1 MEISHDLTQLPE
13 REKDALIIA
22 LYKIIGELHL
32 QVKQQAEEI
41 DKLKGQL
48 NKNSQNS
55 SKPPSS
61 DGLSKPAPKSLR
73 KPSNKKTGGQKG
85 HTGHHLEAVANP
97 EHIKYHVVRHCESCS
112 TNLEATA
119 AEGYEERQ
127 VFDIPLPR
135 IEVTAHRAEK
145 KRCTCGHLTT
155 ASFPMTVTSSV
166 QYGEHIKGVAVYF
179 NQYQLLP
186 YSRCIEA
193 LEDLY
198 GTGLCEGSLLNFNE
212 QTYATLASTESQIR
226 AALQQADVLNVD
238 ESGIRVEGKLHW
250 VHSASTDQLTFYQH
264 HKKRGT
270 DAMNE
275 IGILPSYTGKLVH
288 DHLKAYFRYANC
300 LHVSCNAHHLRE
312 LVFLVEHGHLQWAG
326 EMARLLVTIKNA
338 VDRAK
343 RQQHTELNPKLQRL
357 FSHRYDDLVE
367 IGLKQDACLEAARLQ
382 PEIPKKRGR
391 KKQSKAKN
399 LLDRFENYKTDTL
412 RFMYDFSVPFDNNQ
426 AERDIRM
433 VKLKQKVSGTFR
445 SQQGAK
451 MFFRI
456 RGYLSSAKKQGH
468 KMLEALTLC
477 FQGCPLVLAGAG

>member
-1 MEISHDLTQLPE
+1 METIPDLTKLTEQ
-13 REKDALIIA
+13 EKDALILS
-22 LYKIIGELHL
+22 LYKIIQELRL
-32 QVKQQAEEI
+32 QIQQQAEEI
-41 DKLKGQL
+41 AKLKGQL

-73 KPSNKKTGGQKG
+73 KPSSKKTGGQKG
-85 HTGHHLEAVANP
+85 HQGHHLEAVAEP
-97 EHIKYHVVRHCESCS
+97 DHITYHLVTHCEACGNS
-112 TNLEATA
+112 LEAIR

-135 IEVTAHRAEK
+135 IEVTAHRGEK
-145 KRCTCGHLTT
+145 KRCHCGHVTT
-155 ASFPMTVTSSV
+155 ALFPKNVPSSV
-166 QYGEHIKGVAVYF
+166 QYGEQIKGIAVYF

-193 LEDLY
+193 LKDLY
-198 GTGLCEGSLLNFNE
+198 GAELCEGSLLNFNN
-212 QTYATLASTESQIR
+212 QTHAALESTERQIK
-226 AALQQADVLNVD
+226 AVLQQADVLNVD

-250 VHSASTDQLTFYQH
+250 VHSASTERLTFYQH
-264 HKKRGT
+264 HPKRGHE
-270 DAMNE
+270 AMDE
-275 IGILPSYTGKLVH
+275 IGLLPEYTGKLVH
-288 DHLKAYFRYANC
+288 DHFKAYFRYTNC
-300 LHVSCNAHHLRE
+300 LHGTCNSHHLRE
-312 LVFLVEHGHLQWAG
+312 LAFLVDHNHLQWAG
-326 EMARLLVTIKNA
+326 EMARLLVIIKRA

-343 RQQHTELNPKLQRL
+343 NQQHTELNPKLQRL
-357 FSHRYDDLVE
+357 FSQRYDDLVE
-367 IGLKQDACLEAARLQ
+367 SGLKQDVCLEVTRLQ

-399 LLDRFENYKTDTL
+399 LLDRLEHYKTDTL
-412 RFMYDFSVPFDNNQ
+412 RFMTDFSVPFDNNQ

-445 SQQGAK
+445 SQEGAAL
-451 MFFRI
+451 FFRI

-477 FQGCPLVLAGAG
+477 FQGQPLVLVGAG